1 MMVNMPQIDRRGTVR
16 ELLAEVVGS
25 QVVQGIADDD
35 HLFERMLLDS
45 LQLIT
50 LVSSLEERFRV
61 VVAPEDLVPENFES
75 IEDIAEFV
83 TSKIAKA

>member
-1 MMVNMPQIDRRGTVR
+1 MMVNVPQIDRRGTVR
-16 ELLAEVVGS
+16 ELLAEVVGA

-45 LQLIT
+45 LHLIT

-61 VVAPEDLVPENFES
+61 AVAPEDLVPENFES
-75 IEDIAEFV
+75 IEAIADFM
-83 TSKIAKA
+83 TSKTTRA

>member
-1 MMVNMPQIDRRGTVR
+1 MVNVPQIDRRGTVR

-83 TSKIAKA
+83 TSKIAGA

>member
-1 MMVNMPQIDRRGTVR
+1 MMVNIPQIDRRATVR

-25 QVVQGIADDD
+25 QVVHGVADDD

-45 LQLIT
+45 LHLIT

-61 VVAPEDLVPENFES
+61 VVAPEDLVPENFEL
-75 IEDIAEFV
+75 IEVIAEFV
-83 TSKIAKA
+83 TNKITRA